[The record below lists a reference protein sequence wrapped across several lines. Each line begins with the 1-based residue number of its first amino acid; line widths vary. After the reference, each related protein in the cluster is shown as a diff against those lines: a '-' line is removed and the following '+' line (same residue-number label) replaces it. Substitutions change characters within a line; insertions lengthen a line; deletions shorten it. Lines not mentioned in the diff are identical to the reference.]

1 MGTYVRTRVERRD
14 NDARGSTAIVGIRQR
29 LENALVTRDAARTA
43 FGPWVPE
50 ESPGPDHDRG
60 GNVIPL
66 VLSEWRAVASLDRPE
81 QLEMFPAPWS
91 NPRRL
96 ISIVDEERQ
105 SVDRVRRFAAAWEW
119 LESRTRNHVARPLL
133 LPKCEC
139 DQHLAGAG
147 VMLKVSRS
155 HRADGASPRSGHSG
169 EGTVDARCDGTL
181 ATVSEP

>member
-1 MGTYVRTRVERRD
+1 M
-14 NDARGSTAIVGIRQR
+14 
-29 LENALVTRDAARTA
+29 TRDAARTM

-50 ESPGPDHDRG
+50 ESPRLDHAGG

-66 VLSEWRAVASLDRPE
+66 VLSEWRAVSSLDHPE

-96 ISIVDEERQ
+96 VSIVDEERQ

-119 LESRTRNHVARPLL
+119 LEGRTRSHVARPVL
-133 LPKCEC
+133 LPKGEC

-147 VMLKVSRS
+147 VMLKVSRN
-155 HRADGASPRSGHSG
+155 HRGADAAPAPRDSG
-169 EGTVDARCDGTL
+169 EETVTERGDGVFDA
-181 ATVSEP
+181 ASEL